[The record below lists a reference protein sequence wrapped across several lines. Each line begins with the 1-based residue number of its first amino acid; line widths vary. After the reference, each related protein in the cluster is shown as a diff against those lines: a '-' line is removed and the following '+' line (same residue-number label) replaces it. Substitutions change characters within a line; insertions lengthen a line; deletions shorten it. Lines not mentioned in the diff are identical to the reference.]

1 MLDLFLAYSL
11 IKALPE
17 DGQILLVGDIDQLPS
32 VGPGSILSDLI
43 NSGKVPVVR
52 LEQVFRQAATSAII
66 GAAHQINRGYY
77 PTIEPVSDS
86 PETDCL
92 WHGGGFQ
99 PEHGVQTICELI
111 ADLIPS
117 LGFNPK
123 SDVQV
128 LCPMSRGLVGT
139 RNLNKVLQELINPPS
154 SDKVEITRGGTIF
167 RVGDRI
173 IQLTNDYQRE
183 VFNGDLGV
191 ISAIDTEEQEVI
203 IDYQGRD
210 VTYDYADLNE
220 IALAFATT
228 IHKSQGS
235 EYSVVLLPMYTQ
247 HYVML
252 SRNLLYTGLTRA
264 KKLAIIVGSKKA
276 IGMAVRS
283 INQKPRYT
291 QLQQR
296 LTSRP

>member
-1 MLDLFLAYSL
+1 ML
-11 IKALPE
+11 
-17 DGQILLVGDIDQLPS
+17 
-32 VGPGSILSDLI
+32 
-43 NSGKVPVVR
+43 N
-52 LEQVFRQAATSAII
+52 
-66 GAAHQINRGYY
+66 
-77 PTIEPVSDS
+77 
-86 PETDCL
+86 
-92 WHGGGFQ
+92 
-99 PEHGVQTICELI
+99 
-111 ADLIPS
+111 
-117 LGFNPK
+117 
-123 SDVQV
+123 
-128 LCPMSRGLVGT
+128 
-139 RNLNKVLQELINPPS
+139 
-154 SDKVEITRGGTIF
+154 
-167 RVGDRI
+167 
-173 IQLTNDYQRE
+173 NDYQRE

-235 EYSVVLLPMYTQ
+235 EYPVVLLPMYTQ

-264 KKLAIIVGSKKA
+264 KKLAIIIGSKKA